1 MIDYTCKLAKELSV
15 VGLINVQF
23 AVKNG
28 TVYVLE
34 ANPRASRTVP
44 FVSKATGVPLAK
56 LAAKVMVGK
65 KLKDLGI
72 IGTPKL
78 NHVAVKEAVFPFDK
92 LPGVDVV
99 LGPEMKSTGEV
110 MGLDSDLGMA
120 YYKAEVAAETKLPT
134 SGTVFISVRDEEK
147 LRIAPIAKKLSKLGF
162 KILATRG
169 TAETL
174 SAMGVEAEV
183 VPKVSEGQPNIV
195 DYIRSGKIS
204 LIINVPKGK
213 GPKDDEFYI
222 RRTAVECKTPYITT
236 IAAAHAAVTA
246 IERVKN
252 GTFTIKSLQ
261 EYNGAAA
268 GDGKT
273 VSAQLQ
279 IQNLSWR

>member
-1 MIDYTCKLAKELSV
+1 
-15 VGLINVQF
+15 
-23 AVKNG
+23 
-28 TVYVLE
+28 
-34 ANPRASRTVP
+34 
-44 FVSKATGVPLAK
+44 
-56 LAAKVMVGK
+56 
-65 KLKDLGI
+65 
-72 IGTPKL
+72 
-78 NHVAVKEAVFPFDK
+78 
-92 LPGVDVV
+92 
-99 LGPEMKSTGEV
+99 
-110 MGLDSDLGMA
+110 
-120 YYKAEVAAETKLPT
+120 
-134 SGTVFISVRDEEK
+134 
-147 LRIAPIAKKLSKLGF
+147 
-162 KILATRG
+162 
-169 TAETL
+169 
-174 SAMGVEAEV
+174 MGVEAEV